1 MLSTAIVAH
10 DPLGEFLDGT
20 ILHGAGQVTRA
31 RDSGALVLPYDVD
44 RYQFG
49 GYVRHGWG
57 EGWAAEAGV
66 PRMCPMLLRVVPERP
81 WVYWT
86 AWVVTKGPNASGT
99 IRLVADTNGP
109 TVQAGNLSGDEAV
122 TLGGSLLPPA
132 GFGIGG
138 RRRVSVREEGFLALG
153 LYLIGADVS
162 VQVSAATQSRID
174 VAYP

>member
-1 MLSTAIVAH
+1 MLDTAIVVH

-20 ILHGAGQVTRA
+20 ILHGPGHVTRA

-57 EGWAAEAGV
+57 EGWAVETGV

-86 AWVVTKGPNASGT
+86 AWVVAKGPNASGT
-99 IRLVADTNGP
+99 MRLIADTNGP
-109 TVQAGNLSGDEAV
+109 TIQAGNLSGDDLATLDGRV
-122 TLGGSLLPPA
+122 TQA
-132 GFGIGG
+132 GFAIGG

-162 VQVSAATQSRID
+162 VQVSAVTQSRID